1 MFLEIMEGGRSEFG
15 PLRHRIVLVF
25 GDWLRFFLLL
35 HLQGLLDRLFR
46 FIFGKELVEIHA
58 GVTTVK
64 VGQALGQELI
74 PLDTLMKSLG
84 VFFLKEDVKTFLV
97 VHLN

>member
-1 MFLEIMEGGRSEFG
+1 M
-15 PLRHRIVLVF
+15 
-25 GDWLRFFLLL
+25 
-35 HLQGLLDRLFR
+35 
-46 FIFGKELVEIHA
+46 
-58 GVTTVK
+58 K